1 MNNELKKSLEQLNT
15 EEIEKKVAHSM
26 LTKEAHEIAIGILK
40 ERGVNTVELP
50 IEPDENF
57 HKSNLFKQ
65 KFPYF
70 LALLAFAFIVKGINN
85 HYQKNRVS
93 QTEQLQKSISSSEPK
108 SVLQGADMPAQTPNN
123 DGARQ

>member
-1 MNNELKKSLEQLNT
+1 MSRELKKSLEQLNT
-15 EEIEKKVAHSM
+15 KEIKKKVAHSM

-57 HKSNLFKQ
+57 HKSNFFKQ

-70 LALLAFAFIVKGINN
+70 LALLALVFIVKGINN

-93 QTEQLQKSISSSEPK
+93 QTEQLQNSISSSEPK
-108 SVLQGADMPAQTPNN
+108 SVLQGADLPAQTPNN
-123 DGARQ
+123 NGARQ